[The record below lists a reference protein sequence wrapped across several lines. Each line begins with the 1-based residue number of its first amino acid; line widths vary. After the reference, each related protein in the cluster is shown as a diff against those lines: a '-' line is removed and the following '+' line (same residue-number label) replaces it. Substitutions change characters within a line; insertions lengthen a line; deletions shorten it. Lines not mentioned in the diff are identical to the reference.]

1 MARGIFRSPGN
12 PPWAQVDYGMHSVP
26 IPEPEYRQKG
36 YEPDFDELPW
46 EVEYKALQ
54 EKAQDDASRS

>member
-1 MARGIFRSPGN
+1 
-12 PPWAQVDYGMHSVP
+12 MHSVP

-46 EVEYKALQ
+46 EVEYKARQ
-54 EKAQDDASRS
+54 EKAQDEASRS